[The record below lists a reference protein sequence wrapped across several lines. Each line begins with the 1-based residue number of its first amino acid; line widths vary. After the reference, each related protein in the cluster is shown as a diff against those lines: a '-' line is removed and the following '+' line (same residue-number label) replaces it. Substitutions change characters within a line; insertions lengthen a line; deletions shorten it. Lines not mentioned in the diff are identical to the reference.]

1 MARELSKARVY
12 RIPTHYPKHS
22 NQKRISNN
30 HIQPIGCLNYLSHSL
45 MDMNQKPLSDD
56 SSLSISLSYLVQ
68 IVAAIGVGV
77 WGYSQLDGRI
87 STLQSSSDMYREEIE
102 RIQENMEKNQDQ
114 PISSDHV
121 QNTKLYFIENN
132 LEQMLNRI
140 EKLEQRIYE
149 INQEK
154 EEE

>member
-1 MARELSKARVY
+1 
-12 RIPTHYPKHS
+12 
-22 NQKRISNN
+22 
-30 HIQPIGCLNYLSHSL
+30 

-132 LEQMLNRI
+132 LEQMLERI
-140 EKLEQRIYE
+140 ETLEQRIYE